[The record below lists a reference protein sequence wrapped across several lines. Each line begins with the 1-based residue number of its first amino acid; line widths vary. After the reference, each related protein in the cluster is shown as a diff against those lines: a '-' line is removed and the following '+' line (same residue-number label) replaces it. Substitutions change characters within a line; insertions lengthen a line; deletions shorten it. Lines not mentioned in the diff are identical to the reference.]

1 MTTDNGKHRVCFP
14 SVVVTKQNHA
24 TYVAA
29 VTPDGLG
36 MSNIPAQYWAFKILC
51 ITRQI
56 GWRSIMGTAK
66 VSLAYLQGQSSP
78 TDQTHGPDKSP
89 VFMGGAAVSMQLLWL
104 RMTRQLLQGVLEP
117 DELPHCRADSES
129 TAKDIITTVCAL
141 SAGLYREQS
150 WEILTESIILL
161 SQYPYQ

>member
-56 GWRSIMGTAK
+56 GWLSIMGTAK

-89 VFMGGAAVSMQLLWL
+89 VYGRCSSKHATVVAPNDSSAAAGCLGAWWAA
-104 RMTRQLLQGVLEP
+104 TLQSWFWKHSKRHHHYCL
-117 DELPHCRADSES
+117 
-129 TAKDIITTVCAL
+129 CAL
-141 SAGLYREQS
+141 C
-150 WEILTESIILL
+150 WVV
-161 SQYPYQ
+161 